1 MWSWQ
6 FQQKPLAPA
15 DTHGIQPRLSMG
27 NPMFPSPRMSS
38 NLSSFCSWRKLSFVA
53 WCDETCDETPSHQ
66 TIKPIKS
73 SVLSM
78 KSGYWC
84 SGACNIYIY
93 MIIAYTY
100 NIYIYTHTC
109 LSYGVLSTK
118 TVCRI
123 AELLRPPSLVPEKPG
138 PAVTDI
144 QGTCWTKW
152 DKVEESGSKSHLE
165 MRENEKQMKEK

>member
-15 DTHGIQPRLSMG
+15 DTHGIQPRLSMR

-84 SGACNIYIY
+84 SGACNIYIWLLL
-93 MIIAYTY
+93 IHI
-100 NIYIYTHTC
+100 IYIYTHTC
-109 LSYGVLSTK
+109 LSHQNSMPH
-118 TVCRI
+118 CRI
-123 AELLRPPSLVPEKPG
+123 SPSSKSCPREARACSHWHPRNML
-138 PAVTDI
+138 
-144 QGTCWTKW
+144 
-152 DKVEESGSKSHLE
+152 DKVGQSGRKWVQESPG
-165 MRENEKQMKEK
+165 NERKWKTNERKIIEK